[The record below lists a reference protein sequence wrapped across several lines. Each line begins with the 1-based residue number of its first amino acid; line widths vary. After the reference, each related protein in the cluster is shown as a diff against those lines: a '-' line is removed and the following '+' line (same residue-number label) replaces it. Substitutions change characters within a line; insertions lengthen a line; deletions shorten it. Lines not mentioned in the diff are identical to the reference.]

1 MKSLVNII
9 VSHLKLLEQ
18 VFLSLSPFNFDAAV
32 EFSSKDFSLVKT
44 TQHTPNLAMENPI
57 DVFNHVDQID
67 MDGSLSA
74 LESSIRC

>member
-9 VSHLKLLEQ
+9 VSHLKLLKQ
-18 VFLSLSPFNFDAAV
+18 VFLSLPPFNFDPDV
-32 EFSSKDFSLVKT
+32 DFSSKDFSLVKKN
-44 TQHTPNLAMENPI
+44 QHTPNLAVDNLI
-57 DVFNHVDQID
+57 DVFIHVDQFD